1 MSKTI
6 TIALV
11 YDNREHQNTTAML
24 LDDAGYNV
32 NQAYAIDSPWLQAIK
47 NDPPDILVISVTTTD
62 SNLLSQLENFKFAAI
77 CPVVVLALEGKVDI
91 TEKTMLA
98 GADSCITGKISP
110 ERMQSFIEVTRT
122 RYRIT
127 LELLNQIDELK
138 QEIDSLENR
147 LSDRRDI
154 DRAKGLLMKSY
165 QMTEDD
171 AYNAMRRMAM
181 DTGNKL
187 GEVARNLISMSKVL
201 S

>member
-1 MSKTI
+1 MN
-6 TIALV
+6 IALV
-11 YDNREHQNTTAML
+11 YDNPEHQNTTAML

-32 NQAYAIDSPWLQAIK
+32 NQAFSMESPWLYAIK
-47 NDPPDILVISVTTTD
+47 QDRPDILVISVTTPEKD
-62 SNLLSQLENFKFAAI
+62 LLQQLETFKNETI

-91 TEKTMLA
+91 TEQTMLA
-98 GADSCITGKISP
+98 GADSCITGKIEP

-122 RYRIT
+122 RYRIN
-127 LELLNQIDELK
+127 LQLRREIEELK
-138 QEIDSLENR
+138 QEIESLEAR

-165 QMTEDD
+165 RMSEDD